1 MNCKECLPLIPGY
14 LDEELSE
21 RQSASMRQHLLDC
34 ASCRKEL
41 GGQKSLHRWFEFED
55 LEEVAVPA
63 GFAQRVARRAFA
75 GDTGELSRELVG
87 TGAQPAGRTEEKE
100 GVLLRFVLHATA
112 AAAVLLL
119 VLSAWMRNVNLP
131 DSDHMSAAEPTESVE
146 QLLQEADRLNA
157 EGTAETAAEVDE
169 R

>member
-21 RQSASMRQHLLDC
+21 PQSASLRQHLMDC
-34 ASCRKEL
+34 PSCRKEL
-41 GGQKSLHRWFEFED
+41 GGEKSLRRWFEFE
-55 LEEVAVPA
+55 EVEAAAVPA

-75 GDTGELSRELVG
+75 GDTGELG
-87 TGAQPAGRTEEKE
+87 TVAAHATSGARARDEE
-100 GVLLRFVLHATA
+100 GALLRFVLHATA

-131 DSDHMSAAEPTESVE
+131 DSDHMSAAEPAESLE
-146 QLLQEADRLNA
+146 QLVQEADRLNA
-157 EGTAETAAEVDE
+157 EGAEQPAAEVDE

>member
-21 RQSASMRQHLLDC
+21 RQSASLRQHLMDC
-34 ASCRKEL
+34 PSCRKEL
-41 GGQKSLHRWFEFED
+41 GGEKSLRRWFEFE
-55 LEEVAVPA
+55 EAGSATVPA

-75 GDTGELSRELVG
+75 GDTGELASEVAHSA
-87 TGAQPAGRTEEKE
+87 GAARARDEE
-100 GVLLRFVLHATA
+100 GALLRFVLHATA

-146 QLLQEADRLNA
+146 QLVQQADRLNA
-157 EGTAETAAEVDE
+157 QSAEQPAAEVDE

>member
-21 RQSASMRQHLLDC
+21 RQAASLRQHLMDC

-41 GGQKSLHRWFEFED
+41 GGQKSLHRWFEFE
-55 LEEVAVPA
+55 EAGAATVPA

-75 GDTGELSRELVG
+75 GDTGELGSELS
-87 TGAQPAGRTEEKE
+87 AGVADQE
-100 GVLLRFVLHATA
+100 GKLLRFVLHATA

-131 DSDHMSAAEPTESVE
+131 DGDHMSAAEPSESVE

-157 EGTAETAAEVDE
+157 RDLQDVAAEVDE